1 MASPADPAVHPAPP
15 APGGR
20 KERLDKF
27 LFYARALKSRTLAQK
42 FIESGG
48 VRVNAERTDR
58 SDLKIGAGDVLTM
71 TLHNRILVWRILDPG
86 TRRGPA
92 PEAQGLYQDLS
103 PPPLPKADQSPYE
116 AAIAPR
122 DDGAGRPTKKQRR
135 DTDRL
140 RPNQDND

>member
-1 MASPADPAVHPAPP
+1 MPL
-15 APGGR
+15 R

-27 LFYARALKSRTLAQK
+27 LFFSRALKSRTLAQK
-42 FIESGG
+42 VIETGAI
-48 VRVNAERTDR
+48 RVNSEKTDR
-58 SDLKIGAGDVLTM
+58 SDHKVGAGDVLTM
-71 TLHNRILVWRILDPG
+71 ALHGRIVVWRIIDPG

-92 PEAQGLYQDLS
+92 SEAQGLYEDLS
-103 PPPLPKADQSPYE
+103 PPALPREERSPYD

-140 RPNQDND
+140 RDGDE